1 MGVSPTMLSGG
12 LSVCLVIAAA
22 PQVPRSVA
30 PLCPRRQEIAAD
42 LYAIDLTGDID
53 GATELMHLYLAA
65 RAPKTRRGGSLLRT
79 LEGYFE
85 THPAPET
92 WLEAM
97 CRHLT
102 AR

>member
-30 PLCPRRQEIAAD
+30 PLCPRHQEIAAD

-53 GATELMHLYLAA
+53 GATELMHLYIAA
-65 RAPKTRRGGSLLRT
+65 RPKTRRGGSLLRT
-79 LEGYFE
+79 REGYFE
-85 THPAPET
+85 TLPAPET

-97 CRHLT
+97 RRHLT